1 MSLESTTNVREWKG
15 RKEGPPSSGARATLA
30 DIMKQEE
37 GSGERKMV
45 TIRKSDNMG
54 IEGRKVLRMNFM
66 RSREVAVMVFNLCT
80 MIKKKL

>member
-1 MSLESTTNVREWKG
+1 VSLESTTNVREWKG
-15 RKEGPPSSGARATLA
+15 RKEGPPSSGARATFA

-54 IEGRKVLRMNFM
+54 IEVRKVLRMNFK
-66 RSREVAVMVFNLCT
+66 RSR
-80 MIKKKL
+80 